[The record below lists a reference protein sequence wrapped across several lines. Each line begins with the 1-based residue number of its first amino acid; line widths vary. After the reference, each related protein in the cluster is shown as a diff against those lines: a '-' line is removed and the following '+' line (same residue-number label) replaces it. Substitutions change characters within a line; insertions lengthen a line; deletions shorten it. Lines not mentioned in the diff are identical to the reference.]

1 MRMGLVILLLA
12 GMAVALVH
20 IRRAEVSTRHEIQRL
35 RMGQVRLRRKLWD
48 QQIRVGEL
56 TSPQEV
62 RKRVERMKLKLV
74 RPVAQGESMAD
85 GAGRGGR

>member
-1 MRMGLVILLLA
+1 MRMGLVILLLT

-35 RMGQVRLRRKLWD
+35 RMRQVALRRKLWD
-48 QQIRVGEL
+48 QQIHVSVL

-74 RPVAQGESMAD
+74 RPGEQGEPMA
-85 GAGRGGR
+85 GSERGER